1 MSAARSPARTL
12 ADWTARGK
20 LISIR
25 DILCLRR
32 QPRKRPQDGL
42 DVSGK
47 TREPKHG
54 PSWYRKRPQDGLDVS
69 GESMPSSSQYSA
81 IRKRPQDGLDVSGLL
96 RDRYNRWRPDRKRP
110 QDGLDVSGCRLTPMA
125 TGTTIPET
133 T

>member
-54 PSWYRKRPQDGLDVS
+54 PSPDRKRPEDGLDVS
-69 GESMPSSSQYSA
+69 A
-81 IRKRPQDGLDVSGLL
+81 
-96 RDRYNRWRPDRKRP
+96 
-110 QDGLDVSGCRLTPMA
+110 CRLTPMA
-125 TGTTIPET
+125 TGTTNPET
-133 T
+133 TTRWSGRFGQVKCAVTSSSSI